1 MALSLKATM
10 QSFSNPPAAHCP
22 AVAGPPRGAHTC
34 IPMRAPA
41 LLPLPLQVI
50 PARLPEFSLDHLTDL
65 VEDLN
70 KLG

>member
-1 MALSLKATM
+1 MIPPCSALLWW
-10 QSFSNPPAAHCP
+10 AHS
-22 AVAGPPRGAHTC
+22 HK
-34 IPMRAPA
+34 APA
-41 LLPLPLQVI
+41 HMFSHARSLPLPQVI

>member
-1 MALSLKATM
+1 MLPSQHGCALTRVSLGTLGTL
-10 QSFSNPPAAHCP
+10 C
-22 AVAGPPRGAHTC
+22 C
-34 IPMRAPA
+34 
-41 LLPLPLQVI
+41 LQVV